1 MKSFNV
7 HTIGVT
13 YRREKK
19 KNILRNNGIEFSN
32 TDYRPWLMGL
42 ETFVNLKPIKNTDIF
57 LHMIAKLLKA
67 IKKRKFK
74 SNQREKIH
82 YFQRNKNKIDT

>member
-1 MKSFNV
+1 MWIKMKSFNV

-32 TDYRPWLMGL
+32 TDYRP
-42 ETFVNLKPIKNTDIF
+42 
-57 LHMIAKLLKA
+57 
-67 IKKRKFK
+67 
-74 SNQREKIH
+74 
-82 YFQRNKNKIDT
+82 

>member
-1 MKSFNV
+1 M
-7 HTIGVT
+7 
-13 YRREKK
+13 
-19 KNILRNNGIEFSN
+19 
-32 TDYRPWLMGL
+32 DL

-82 YFQRNKNKIDT
+82 YFQRNKNKIDI